1 MNIPYGTESIKEFIE
16 DRKMAKEKKEDEEEK
31 TYANPILY
39 LHKSKKGGHLYAFN
53 VPSKVEASAEGI
65 KDPVEMV
72 LGNNV
77 ESLILN
83 VSDVSAVLEGQLK
96 WAKVSVVLK
105 EEG

>member
-1 MNIPYGTESIKEFIE
+1 MAEEKEAPSGYVE
-16 DRKMAKEKKEDEEEK
+16 EEEK

-53 VPSKVEASAEGI
+53 IEAKPEASAEGL
-65 KDPVEMV
+65 KEGGEMV
-72 LGNNV
+72 LGGKV

-83 VSDVSAVLEGQLK
+83 VSDVSAVIQGELK
-96 WAKVSVVLK
+96 WCKVSVVLK

>member
-1 MNIPYGTESIKEFIE
+1 VE
-16 DRKMAKEKKEDEEEK
+16 DIRMAKQQKIEEEEK
-31 TYANPILY
+31 EEIEDKVYQNPILY

-53 VPSKVEASAEGI
+53 VPAKVEASAEGL
-65 KDPVEMV
+65 KEPVEMV
-72 LGNNV
+72 LGGKV

-83 VSDVSAVLEGQLK
+83 VSDVSAVIEGSLK

>member
-1 MNIPYGTESIKEFIE
+1 MG
-16 DRKMAKEKKEDEEEK
+16 EKREELGKEEK

-39 LHKSKKGGHLYAFN
+39 LHESKKGEHLYAFN
-53 VPSKVEASAEGI
+53 IEKKGGEG
-65 KDPVEMV
+65 MV
-72 LGNNV
+72 LGEEV

-83 VSDVSAVLEGQLK
+83 VSDVSALLEGRLK

>member
-1 MNIPYGTESIKEFIE
+1 
-16 DRKMAKEKKEDEEEK
+16 MAKQQKIEEEETK

-53 VPSKVEASAEGI
+53 VEKKGNQGGGSENPIPGASE
-65 KDPVEMV
+65 DMV
-72 LGNNV
+72 LGNDV

-83 VSDVSAVLEGQLK
+83 VSDVSAVLDGQLK

-105 EEG
+105 EGE